1 MRDKIVLTIKK
12 RFIMKKEMKKEIR
25 KRGAYL
31 VMRVMVMGVISAV
44 MMAMASCGGSV
55 KKDGREAQ
63 ELSGAGATFPLP
75 FYNVVFEKF
84 AEVNGDVVA
93 YGGIGSGGGVRNLRD
108 KIVDFAGS
116 DAFLS
121 EKEMSEMAEVVH
133 VPTCMGA
140 VVLAYNID
148 GVEDLKLSGEVI
160 AQIFAGEITMW
171 NDERLVALNPGV
183 ELPAEMIMPVFRSD
197 GSGTTFVF
205 TDYLTKVSEMWAEK
219 YGRGKSVD
227 FAVGQAAKGNPG
239 VAGVIKQTKNAIG
252 YVGSEYAFAQKI
264 AYATIENQ
272 KGEFVKPTAESISAA
287 ASGEIPADTRCSI
300 TNSDAVGAYP
310 IATFTWMI
318 IYKEQNYSGR
328 SKEQAEATLD
338 LLKYVLSDE
347 VQALATEVHYAPLS
361 EKAKELS
368 MMNLK
373 SVTYDG
379 EIILE

>member
-1 MRDKIVLTIKK
+1 
-12 RFIMKKEMKKEIR
+12 MKKILLSMMT
-25 KRGAYL
+25 L
-31 VMRVMVMGVISAV
+31 VVAILV
-44 MMAMASCGGSV
+44 ASCGSSEKNG
-55 KKDGREAQ
+55 GREAQ

-140 VVLAYNID
+140 VVLAYNLD
-148 GVEDLKLSGEVI
+148 GVEDLRLSGEVI
-160 AQIFAGEITMW
+160 ADIFAGKITMW
-171 NDERLVALNPGV
+171 NDERLVALNFGV
-183 ELPAEMIMPVFRSD
+183 ELPAEAIMPVFRSD

-205 TDYLTKVSEMWAEK
+205 TDYLAKVSEMWAVK

-264 AYATIENQ
+264 AYASIENKQ
-272 KGEFVKPTAESISAA
+272 GEFVKPTSESISAA

-310 IATFTWMI
+310 IATFTWMV
-318 IYKEQNYSGR
+318 IYKEQNYSNR
-328 SKEQAEATLD
+328 TKEQALATLD

-347 VQALATEVHYAPLS
+347 VQALATEVHYAPLP